1 MTDDMGMNE
10 NAALSNTDLEKYRQ
24 RCPERERQRE
34 IARESGKTILR
45 VDLLQRLRSRSDAA
59 LAASGA
65 KRCQGPS
72 KEMAQ
77 LTMLQESTCSHL
89 DALFTSRV
97 FVLGCIRAAF
107 LLCKACNLKN
117 LVFA

>member
-1 MTDDMGMNE
+1 MPSET
-10 NAALSNTDLEKYRQ
+10 
-24 RCPERERQRE
+24 ERES
-34 IARESGKTILR
+34 ARESGKLMFR
-45 VDLLQRLRSRSDAA
+45 VDLLQRLHSRSDAA

-77 LTMLQESTCSHL
+77 LTMLQETICSHL
-89 DALFTSRV
+89 DAVFTSKV

-107 LLCKACNLKN
+107 LLCKAY
-117 LVFA
+117 VRSFYQTIGEIRGQA